1 MTELEKTQAEQISQ
15 LTERLN
21 KSIEIF
27 KSQKDTINEL
37 NEQISELESSR
48 DELLSEIEQ
57 LKSVIIKYKEV
68 QEKSNT
74 NIKQESVSQEYN
86 KDIFK
91 PVKATFSI

>member
-57 LKSVIIKYKEV
+57 LKSVIIKYKED
-68 QEKSNT
+68 QEKTNT
-74 NIKQESVSQEYN
+74 KQEYVSQEYN